1 LNRKWKKKTED
12 KKDKIEFIDD
22 KDLNPTLKEKL
33 NSLPSS
39 PGVYQFRD
47 SAGKL
52 LYIGK
57 AAVLKNRV
65 KQYFQSKPVSP
76 MISAMIRKISDIELI
91 TTDNEVEA
99 LILEQNLIR
108 THKPRYN
115 INFKDDK
122 SYPYIVITNEPFP
135 RIFPTRKKRSD
146 GSKYFGPYTDVR
158 NMRFALKTVRNIFMI
173 RSCSLNL
180 TEDAISRNKFN
191 LCLDYHIQ
199 KCEGPCV
206 GFVSKEEYNHTI
218 DQVAKLLNGKTKS
231 LVKDLTLKMQDYSEK
246 MQFEKAKQIRDRI
259 HAIEVY
265 SSKQKIVDDEI
276 IDKDI
281 IAFEK
286 TDNDCCGMVL
296 KIRDGKVIGKTH
308 YFLTNVEDK
317 TPSEI
322 IEQLLINYYSK
333 SEFIPDEIHLMTE
346 PENQSAVKDWLEKR
360 KSGKV
365 DMIIPK
371 IGDKYKLLFMVRKN
385 ARLMLDE
392 LILTRLKREFIPP
405 SLDSL
410 KKDLN
415 LSRLPRRIECYDI
428 SHIQGTDTV
437 ASMVVFAEGRP
448 KKSDYRKFKINYVP
462 DETGTPD
469 DFLSMREVIYRRY
482 KKITEKNSGGSS
494 DLSAENSK
502 EDLSFGAIPD
512 LIIIDGG
519 KGQLSSAVKV
529 LDDLGVKDQNI
540 IGLAKRLEEVY
551 LPGESMPHNIPKT
564 SSGLRLLQR
573 IRDEAHRFAVTYHK
587 DLRSKRTL
595 TSELSDIEG
604 IGDKTVQKLLTKFGS
619 VENIKEMLK
628 SSYGQI
634 ETEAGKKTAER
645 LRKHFEDL

>member
-1 LNRKWKKKTED
+1 MEEKTEDKTED
-12 KKDKIEFIDD
+12 KKEKIEFIDD

>member
-1 LNRKWKKKTED
+1 
-12 KKDKIEFIDD
+12 
-22 KDLNPTLKEKL
+22 
-33 NSLPSS
+33 
-39 PGVYQFRD
+39 
-47 SAGKL
+47 
-52 LYIGK
+52 
-57 AAVLKNRV
+57 
-65 KQYFQSKPVSP
+65 
-76 MISAMIRKISDIELI
+76 
-91 TTDNEVEA
+91 
-99 LILEQNLIR
+99 
-108 THKPRYN
+108 
-115 INFKDDK
+115 
-122 SYPYIVITNEPFP
+122 
-135 RIFPTRKKRSD
+135 
-146 GSKYFGPYTDVR
+146 
-158 NMRFALKTVRNIFMI
+158 MI

-573 IRDEAHRFAVTYHK
+573 IRDEAHRFAVSYHK

>member
-1 LNRKWKKKTED
+1 MEEKTED

-529 LDDLGVKDQNI
+529 LDDFGVKDQNI

>member
-1 LNRKWKKKTED
+1 MEEKTED

-529 LDDLGVKDQNI
+529 LDDFGVKDQNI

-573 IRDEAHRFAVTYHK
+573 IRDEAHRFAVSYHK

-595 TSELSDIEG
+595 SSELSEIDG

>member
-1 LNRKWKKKTED
+1 MEH

-22 KDLNPTLKEKL
+22 NDLNPTLKEKL

-47 SAGKL
+47 NAGKL

-65 KQYFQSKPVSP
+65 KQYFQSKQVSP

-180 TEDAISRNKFN
+180 TEDAISKNKFN

-206 GFVSKEEYNHTI
+206 GFVSKEEYNYTI

-231 LVKDLTLKMQDYSEK
+231 LVKDLTLKMHEYSEK

-259 HAIEVY
+259 TAIEVY

-296 KIRDGKVIGKTH
+296 KVRDGKVIGKTH

-346 PENQSAVKDWLEKR
+346 PENQIAVKDWLEKR
-360 KSGKV
+360 KNGKV
-365 DMIIPK
+365 ELVIPK
-371 IGDKYKLLFMVRKN
+371 IGDKYKLLFMVKKN

-392 LILTRLKREFIPP
+392 LILTRLKRDFIPP

-415 LSRLPRRIECYDI
+415 LTKLPRRIECYDI

-469 DFLSMREVIYRRY
+469 DFLSMREVIYRRF
-482 KKITEKNSGGSS
+482 KKINEKNSGGNSES
-494 DLSAENSK
+494 HAENSK
-502 EDLSFGAIPD
+502 EDLSFGAVPD

-529 LDDLGVKDQNI
+529 LEDLGVKNQNI

-595 TSELSDIEG
+595 TSELSEIEG
-604 IGDKTVQKLLTKFGS
+604 IGEKTVQKLLTKFGS
-619 VENIKEMLK
+619 VENIKDMLK
-628 SSYGQI
+628 NSYEQM

-645 LRKHFEDL
+645 LRNHFEDL

>member
-1 LNRKWKKKTED
+1 MNRKWKKKTED